1 MVATENTPEEKPAIV
16 AAEVTA
22 TTASIVPPQ
31 EEHGDEDEHD
41 KDEHDKDEDKQSGV
55 THKDT
60 QDVAP
65 SESPAVEQVTLTI
78 PLNNAH

>member
-41 KDEHDKDEDKQSGV
+41 KDEDKQSGV